1 MFHILACRREGSDM
15 LIKHRRIAWL
25 AIALAAAAAASLPVS
40 RKRTL
45 AQPSESGSS
54 LLAREAART
63 AWFRDAKFG
72 MFIHWG
78 PYSLASVEASWPIMR
93 PEPGGISQDEYVNLH
108 KRFNP
113 TQFDPAAWVKL
124 AQEAGQRYMVFTTK
138 HHDGFCMFDSS
149 LTNYKITNTPYGKDV
164 TAMLAK
170 AAHDAGMPIGFYY
183 SPPDMHNPNF
193 RDTAKLVKNSWHGD
207 PERLQWA
214 DYLDYMAGQLH
225 ELLTNYGPVA
235 VIWFDGLDCPYKYN
249 PWRMLP
255 LIRGL
260 QPKTLVNDRLG
271 LSADFGSSA
280 FEEGVPKGVPTTTG
294 ALQSLT
300 SGSRASLSEAAP
312 PPEHFRLW
320 EECMTINDTWAYNKN
335 DQHYKSTEQLIQ
347 TLADVASKGGNF
359 LLDVGPTPE
368 GTIQPEFAE
377 RLRAIGKWLKVNGD
391 SIYGTTYGPLQNLPF
406 GKTTAKGGTVY
417 LHVFEWPSAGT
428 LQLSGLGGK
437 LSAVSLLATGEKLKF
452 NQESSGV
459 TINVPPGAPDPSDSV
474 IRIEL
479 RR

>member
-1 MFHILACRREGSDM
+1 MVSRPGGFTCWTVVM
-15 LIKHRRIAWL
+15 
-25 AIALAAAAAASLPVS
+25 AAAVTCVASPSLQNAVARPQRAHHESS
-40 RKRTL
+40 RSEDTRT
-45 AQPSESGSS
+45 Q
-54 LLAREAART
+54 
-63 AWFRDAKFG
+63 WFRDAKFG

-93 PEPGGISQDEYVNLH
+93 PEPGGISQDEYVNLY

-113 TQFDPAAWVKL
+113 TQFDPAAWVRL

-149 LTNYKITNTPYGKDV
+149 LTDYKVTNTPYGKDV

-170 AAHDAGMPIGFYY
+170 AAHEAGMPIGFYY
-183 SPPDMHNPNF
+183 SPPDMHNTNF
-193 RDTAKLVKNSWHGD
+193 RDTTKLVKDSWHGD

-214 DYLDYMAGQLH
+214 NYLDYMAGQLH
-225 ELLTNYGPVA
+225 ELLSHYGPVA

-255 LIRGL
+255 LIHAL
-260 QPKTLVNDRLG
+260 QPKALVNDRLG
-271 LSADFGSSA
+271 LPGDFGSSA

-294 ALQSLT
+294 TVEPLT
-300 SGSRASLSEAAP
+300 YGSRASLSQTAP

-335 DQHYKSTEQLIQ
+335 DRHYKSTKELIQ

-368 GTIQPEFAE
+368 GTIQPEFVE
-377 RLRAIGKWLKVNGD
+377 RLRAMGRWLKVNGD

-406 GKTTAKGGTVY
+406 GKTTAKGDTVY
-417 LHVFEWPSAGT
+417 LHVFDWPSAET
-428 LQLSGLGGK
+428 LHLSDFSGQVG
-437 LSAVSLLATGEKLKF
+437 AVSVLATGDKLQFK
-452 NQESSGV
+452 QEGSGV
-459 TINVPPGAPDPSDSV
+459 TINVPPAAPDPNDSV
-474 IRIEL
+474 IRIQL

>member
-1 MFHILACRREGSDM
+1 MF
-15 LIKHRRIAWL
+15 
-25 AIALAAAAAASLPVS
+25 
-40 RKRTL
+40 
-45 AQPSESGSS
+45 AQPSPSGSVTPE
-54 LLAREAART
+54 REEART

-78 PYSLASVEASWPIMR
+78 PYSLANAEASWPIMR
-93 PEPGGISQDEYVNLH
+93 PEPGGISQDEYVNLY

-113 TQFDPAAWVKL
+113 TQFDPAAWVRL
-124 AQEAGQRYMVFTTK
+124 AQQAGQRYMVFTTK
-138 HHDGFCMFDSS
+138 HHDGFCMFNSA
-149 LTNYKITNTPYGKDV
+149 LTDYKITNTPYGKDV
-164 TAMLAK
+164 TAMLVK
-170 AAHDAGMPIGFYY
+170 AAHEANMPIGLYY
-183 SPPDMHNPNF
+183 SPPDMHNPNY
-193 RDTAKLVKNSWHGD
+193 RDTAKLVKDSWHGD

-225 ELLTNYGPVA
+225 ELLTNYGRVA
-235 VIWFDGLDCPYKYN
+235 VIWFDGLDCPYKYD

-255 LIRGL
+255 LIRRL

-271 LSADFGSSA
+271 LPADFGSSA

-300 SGSRASLSEAAP
+300 YGSRASLSEAP

-335 DQHYKSTEQLIQ
+335 DQHYKSTKELVQ
-347 TLADVASKGGNF
+347 TLAEVASKGGNF

-377 RLRAIGKWLKVNGD
+377 RLRAMGKWLKVNGD

-406 GKTTAKGGTVY
+406 GKTTAKGGTVF
-417 LHVFEWPSAGT
+417 LHVFDWPSAGT
-428 LQLSGLGGK
+428 LQLSGLRGT
-437 LSAVSLLATGEKLKF
+437 LSAVSLLATGEKLQFK
-452 NQESSGV
+452 QDSSGV
-459 TINVPPGAPDPSDSV
+459 TISVPPAAPDQNDSV
-474 IRIEL
+474 IRIEP
-479 RR
+479 R

>member
-1 MFHILACRREGSDM
+1 MRYRRRS
-15 LIKHRRIAWL
+15 RNRFWL
-25 AIALAAAAAASLPVS
+25 ALGATAILLTATRRVRPANSAQTS
-40 RKRTL
+40 RTTNERAEAQRTK
-45 AQPSESGSS
+45 
-54 LLAREAART
+54 
-63 AWFRDAKFG
+63 WFRDAKFG

-93 PEPGGISQDEYVNLH
+93 PEPGGISQDEYVDLY

-138 HHDGFCMFDSS
+138 HHDGFCMFDSA
-149 LTNYKITNTPYGKDV
+149 LTDYKITNTPYGKDV

-193 RDTAKLVKNSWHGD
+193 RDTTKLVKDSWHGD

-214 DYLDYMAGQLH
+214 NYLDYMAGQLH
-225 ELLTNYGPVA
+225 ELLTHYGPVA

-255 LIRGL
+255 LIRAL

-271 LSADFGSSA
+271 LPGDFGSSA

-294 ALQSLT
+294 AVESLT
-300 SGSRASLSEAAP
+300 YGSRASLSQTAP

-335 DQHYKSTEQLIQ
+335 DEHYKSTKELIQ

-368 GTIQPEFAE
+368 GTIQPEFVE
-377 RLRAIGKWLKVNGD
+377 RLRAMGSWLKVNGD

-406 GKTTAKGGTVY
+406 GKTTAKDNTVY
-417 LHVFEWPSAGT
+417 LHVFDWPSAGT
-428 LQLSGLGGK
+428 LHLNDFSGQVG
-437 LSAVSLLATGEKLKF
+437 AVSLLATGDKLQF
-452 NQESSGV
+452 RQEGSGV
-459 TINVPPGAPDPSDSV
+459 TINVPPAAPDPNVSV

-479 RR
+479 GR